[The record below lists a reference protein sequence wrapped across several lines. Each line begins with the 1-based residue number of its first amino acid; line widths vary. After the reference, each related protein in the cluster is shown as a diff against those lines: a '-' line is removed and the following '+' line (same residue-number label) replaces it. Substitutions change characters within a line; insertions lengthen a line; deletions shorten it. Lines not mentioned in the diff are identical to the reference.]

1 MERDIDC
8 LKHRKATHLSG
19 ADVLEIVNKKGK
31 CILKIQD
38 AYYNATESVAGK
50 NTGGYFIKF
59 DEDLKPAMLNTINK
73 KRLIQVAKSVK
84 NLDLEQAR
92 NIKNWVGLSV
102 ELVFDGTIKFG
113 AEVTGGFRILPISP
127 IPNISDKNAI
137 GILNACKNLEELGL
151 AWTKITLEEK
161 SLPTVFALKEKLK
174 KSLKNV

>member
-31 CILKIQD
+31 CVLKIQD
-38 AYYNATESVAGK
+38 AYYNASESVAGK

-84 NLDLEQAR
+84 NLDLEQSR
-92 NIKNWVGLSV
+92 NIKNWVGLSI
-102 ELVFDGTIKFG
+102 ELIFDGTVKFG
-113 AEVTGGFRILPISP
+113 SEVTGGFRILPISP
-127 IPNISDKNAI
+127 IPNISDKNALS
-137 GILNACKNLEELGL
+137 ILNGSKTLVELGEN
-151 AWTKITLEEK
+151 WTKITPKEQ

-174 KSLKNV
+174 TTLK

>member
-38 AYYNATESVAGK
+38 AYYNASESVAGK
-50 NTGGYFIKF
+50 NTGGYFLKF
-59 DEDLKPAMLNTINK
+59 NEDLKPAMLNTINK
-73 KRLIQVAKSVK
+73 KRLIQVAKNVK

-92 NIKNWVGLSV
+92 NIKNWVGLSI

-113 AEVTGGFRILPISP
+113 AETVGGFRILPTSP
-127 IPNISDKNAI
+127 IPNISDVNALS
-137 GILNACKNLEELGL
+137 ILNTSKTKLELQTNWSKL
-151 AWTKITLEEK
+151 TKDEQ
-161 SLPTVFALKEKLK
+161 SLPTVVALKDQ
-174 KSLKNV
+174 LKNKLV

>member
-19 ADVLEIVNKKGK
+19 ADVLEIVHKKGK

-38 AYYNATESVAGK
+38 AYYNASESVAGK

-73 KRLIQVAKSVK
+73 KRLIQVAKTVK
-84 NLDLEQAR
+84 NLDLEDAR
-92 NIKNWVGLSV
+92 NIKNWVGLSI
-102 ELVFDGTIKFG
+102 ELIFDGTVKFG

-127 IPNISDKNAI
+127 IPTISDKNAI
-137 GILNACKNLEELGL
+137 GLLNACKNISDLTEIWLN
-151 AWTKITLEEK
+151 KITPTEK
-161 SLPTVFALKEKLK
+161 NIPTVLALKEQLK
-174 KSLKNV
+174 TALK

>member
-38 AYYNATESVAGK
+38 AYYNASESVAGK
-50 NTGGYFIKF
+50 NTGGYFLKF

-84 NLDLEQAR
+84 NLDLEQSR
-92 NIKNWVGLSV
+92 NIKNWVGLNI
-102 ELVFDGTIKFG
+102 ELVFDGTVKFG
-113 AEVTGGFRILPISP
+113 AEITGGFRILPISP
-127 IPNISDKNAI
+127 IPDISDKNALS
-137 GILNACKNLEELGL
+137 ILNGSKTL
-151 AWTKITLEEK
+151 ADLSANWGKISAKEQA
-161 SLPTVFALKEKLK
+161 LPSVFALKEKLK
-174 KSLKNV
+174 TILK

>member
-19 ADVLEIVNKKGK
+19 ADVLEIIPKTGK

-59 DEDLKPAMLNTINK
+59 DEDLKPAMMNTINK
-73 KRLIQVAKSVK
+73 KRLIQVAKVVK

-92 NIKNWVGLSV
+92 NIKNWIGLSI
-102 ELVFDGTIKFG
+102 ELVFDGTVKFG

-127 IPNISDKNAI
+127 IPNISDVNA
-137 GILNACKNLEELGL
+137 LNLLNSSTTLVELSTNWGKL
-151 AWTKITLEEK
+151 GKEQE
-161 SLPTVFALKEKLK
+161 LPSVFALKEKLK
-174 KSLKNV
+174 TTLKQ